1 MTDNDLKKELVETTL
16 EFYQAGV
23 VTGKGGNLSVRSLEH
38 EGAVWI
44 TPSQIHKGSLTPDQ
58 MVLID
63 ASGKKLQGEDRPSVE
78 SAYHAGLMAARK
90 DVNAVVHTHAPM
102 ATVWGVIDLEIPPV
116 VPEAVFIKD
125 YPRIPF
131 YMGGTRDLANAVLE
145 TVGQTKVPGA
155 LLCHH
160 GLVTVGKDLVM
171 AAERTMMVEHTLK
184 IIFTLLSINKEPHL
198 LPENAIKFLSQIS
211 SAI

>member
-16 EFYQAGV
+16 ELYRARV
-23 VTGKGGNLSVRSLEH
+23 ITGKGGNLSVRSLEH

-63 ASGKKLQGEDRPSVE
+63 ANGRKLQGKDRPSME
-78 SAYHAGLMAARK
+78 SAFHAGLTAARK
-90 DVNAVVHTHAPM
+90 DVNAVVHTHAPL
-102 ATVWGVIDLEIPPV
+102 ATVWGLIDLEIPPITL
-116 VPEAVFIKD
+116 EAVFIKD
-125 YPRIPF
+125 YPKIPF

-145 TVGQTKVPGA
+145 TLGESKAAGA
-155 LLCHH
+155 FLCHH
-160 GLVTVGKDLVM
+160 GLVTMGNDLVI

-184 IIFTLLSINKEPHL
+184 IIFTLLSINREPHV
-198 LPENAIKFLSQIS
+198 LPENAIKLLLQM
-211 SAI
+211 

>member
-16 EFYQAGV
+16 ELYRARV
-23 VTGKGGNLSVRSLEH
+23 ITGKGGNLSVRSLEH

-63 ASGKKLQGEDRPSVE
+63 ANGRKLQGKDRPSME
-78 SAYHAGLMAARK
+78 SAYHAGLMAVRK
-90 DVNAVVHTHAPM
+90 DVNAVVHTHAPL
-102 ATVWGVIDLEIPPV
+102 ATVWGLIDLEIPPIT
-116 VPEAVFIKD
+116 PEAVFIKD
-125 YPRIPF
+125 YPKIPF

-145 TVGQTKVPGA
+145 TLGESKAAGA
-155 LLCHH
+155 FLCHH
-160 GLVTVGKDLVM
+160 GLVTMGNDLVI

-184 IIFTLLSINKEPHL
+184 IIFTLLSINREPHV
-198 LPENAIKFLSQIS
+198 LPENAIKLLLQM
-211 SAI
+211 